1 MIDKKEMLEI
11 FVDANMTQKK
21 LAKLL
26 GKSPTTINKWLN
38 NKSFPSTQEV
48 NEICRVLEITDDKMK
63 AKIFLN

>member
-1 MIDKKEMLEI
+1 MIDKKEMLKI
-11 FVDANMTQKK
+11 FVDANMTHKK

>member
-1 MIDKKEMLEI
+1 MIDKKEMLKI

-26 GKSPTTINKWLN
+26 WKSPTTINKWLN

>member
-1 MIDKKEMLEI
+1 MIDKKEMLKI

-38 NKSFPSTQEV
+38 NKSFQIGRAS
-48 NEICRVLEITDDKMK
+48 CRERV
-63 AKIFLN
+63 